1 MKTKTQANSKETSSV
16 PASSSTPQGGFHPF
30 DQLAHRDLIA
40 GEDFRQKSK
49 VNNNK
54 LKENFQE
61 LKRTTME
68 AEWMNRSQYS
78 QRNHDPSG
86 GSAKLKLT
94 LKGGLRALDRES
106 ASSIGG
112 RTPLPVP
119 PTKLLPRNQ
128 VNIDRIGGEHHILKQ
143 LLLGK
148 K

>member
-1 MKTKTQANSKETSSV
+1 M
-16 PASSSTPQGGFHPF
+16 
-30 DQLAHRDLIA
+30 
-40 GEDFRQKSK
+40 
-49 VNNNK
+49 NNDK

-68 AEWMNRSQYS
+68 AEFMNRSQYS
-78 QRNHDPSG
+78 QRNHEPSG

-94 LKGGLRALDRES
+94 LKGGMRALDRES
-106 ASSIGG
+106 TSSIGG
-112 RTPLPVP
+112 KTPMPVQP
-119 PTKLLPRNQ
+119 AKLLPLNQ